1 LVALLAHQP
10 RAENRL
16 GQLLDEQ
23 RNAVRLH
30 DDLLQDVV
38 RQRLAASHALDHRDR
53 LRSRESV
60 EGKRRHIAPL
70 HPGCLELRPE
80 RDDRQHA
87 LVLQTLERPAHQIQ
101 CRGIYPM
108 GVFQQEKHR
117 SVARQPG
124 QQRDQRLDRPI
135 LDHAR
140 RLVQRIVPA
149 FRGDRE
155 QRCQEGNRVGPF
167 DVRPVRHRL
176 KLRKSDRRWFIRRK
190 FSGVPDLVYRRIEG
204 LIGVMRRALI
214 PHRDMRLRPDLLPQ
228 FLRDPGLADAGF
240 AGKEDDLAVA
250 LAGRPPA
257 IQQNRHFV
265 GAPDDLRQGFG
276 LRRFETTDVRFFVQ
290 NFPGVERLGEA
301 LERSGI
307 ERLHLEPRAQKLS
320 RRGAHDDRV
329 GLGQ

>member
-1 LVALLAHQP
+1 
-10 RAENRL
+10 
-16 GQLLDEQ
+16 
-23 RNAVRLH
+23 
-30 DDLLQDVV
+30 
-38 RQRLAASHALDHRDR
+38 
-53 LRSRESV
+53 
-60 EGKRRHIAPL
+60 
-70 HPGCLELRPE
+70 
-80 RDDRQHA
+80 
-87 LVLQTLERPAHQIQ
+87 
-101 CRGIYPM
+101 M

-117 SVARQPG
+117 SVVRQAG
-124 QQRDQRLDRPI
+124 QQRDQRLDRPV

-140 RLVQRIVPA
+140 RLIQRIVAA

-167 DVRPVRHRL
+167 DVGPIRHRL

-214 PHRDMRLRPDLLPQ
+214 PHRDMWLRPDLLPQ
-228 FLRDPGLADAGF
+228 FLRDPRLADAGF
-240 AGKEDDLAVA
+240 AGKQDDLAVA

-265 GAPDDLRQGFG
+265 GAPDDVRQRFG
-276 LRRFETTDVRFFVQ
+276 LRRFETTDVRFFAQ

-301 LERSGI
+301 LECSGI

-329 GLGQ
+329 GFGQ